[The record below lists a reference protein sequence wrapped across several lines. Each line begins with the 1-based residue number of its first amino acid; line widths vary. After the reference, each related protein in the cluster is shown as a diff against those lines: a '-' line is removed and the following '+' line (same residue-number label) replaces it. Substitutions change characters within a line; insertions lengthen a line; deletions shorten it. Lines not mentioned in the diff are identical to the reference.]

1 MRVLDILNL
10 KPRRLNHHEEVYSQD
25 AISEASNR
33 QQVLGGAGVATHF
46 ASQSGGGIAAA
57 VDDWASPTV
66 DRGHAG
72 PTVATVRRTTAD
84 DVCRID
90 RWAETPRPADGR
102 GALARRSRRSDQSG
116 HLQAQDHPS
125 ATA

>member
-10 KPRRLNHHEEVYSQD
+10 NLRELNHHEEVYSQD

-33 QQVLGGAGVATHF
+33 QQVLGGAGVATPS

-66 DRGHAG
+66 DRGPAG
-72 PTVATVRRTTAD
+72 PTVATVRRTAAD
-84 DVCRID
+84 DVRRID
-90 RWAETPRPADGR
+90 RRAETPRPADGR
-102 GALARRSRRSDQSG
+102 GG
-116 HLQAQDHPS
+116 VGG
-125 ATA
+125 